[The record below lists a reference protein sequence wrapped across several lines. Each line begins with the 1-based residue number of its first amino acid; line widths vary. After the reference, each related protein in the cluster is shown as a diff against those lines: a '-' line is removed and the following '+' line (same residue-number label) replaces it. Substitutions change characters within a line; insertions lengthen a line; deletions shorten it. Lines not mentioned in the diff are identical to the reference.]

1 MDLSAL
7 TQAAAPHRWAV
18 TVRDHTRIPRD
29 LWGREGEDS
38 LTGLFL
44 RDMRRRIDAAQGE
57 EKAILEKAVRFGL
70 TALENG
76 EDTP

>member
-1 MDLSAL
+1 M
-7 TQAAAPHRWAV
+7 TI
-18 TVRDHTRIPRD
+18 RDHTRVPQD

-44 RDMRRRIDAAQGE
+44 REMRRRIEASEGE
-57 EKAILEKAVRFGL
+57 ERAILEKAVRFGL

>member
-1 MDLSAL
+1 M
-7 TQAAAPHRWAV
+7 
-18 TVRDHTRIPRD
+18 TVRDHTRIPQN

-44 RDMRRRIDAAQGE
+44 RDMRRRIDSAAGE
-57 EKAILEKAVRFGL
+57 EKATLERAVRFGL